1 MAIESC
7 DDVKVGCLV
16 SGVTECMTV
25 GFYGEEK
32 SGIMAV
38 PKLYR
43 KRYMPSEVVHLKD
56 DIITYQSENIMVTK
70 WDVLHPKAKFS
81 HGVSCYYMDK
91 GWKISKFLNKNDEL
105 VYYYCDIIDT
115 TYNQEENF
123 YVFTDLL
130 ADVIIYEDG
139 FVKVVDL
146 GEIAEALEEGIIT
159 DREAKLAL
167 SRLDALLE
175 VIYGGGLP
183 EMIAFMEKK
192 V

>member
-1 MAIESC
+1 ME
-7 DDVKVGCLV
+7 
-16 SGVTECMTV
+16 
-25 GFYGEEK
+25 
-32 SGIMAV
+32 V

-43 KRYMPSEVVHLKD
+43 KRYMPSEIVHLKD
-56 DIITYQSENIMVTK
+56 DIIMYREGNVMVTK

-91 GWKISKFLNKNDEL
+91 GWKISKFLNKDDEL

-115 TYNQEENF
+115 TYNEEENF

-159 DREAKLAL
+159 DREAKLSL

-175 VIYGGGLP
+175 VIYSGGLP
-183 EMIAFMEKK
+183 EMIAFIEQK

>member
-1 MAIESC
+1 MS
-7 DDVKVGCLV
+7 
-16 SGVTECMTV
+16 
-25 GFYGEEK
+25 
-32 SGIMAV
+32 V

-43 KRYMPSEVVHLKD
+43 KRYMPMEVIHLKD
-56 DIITYQSENIMVTK
+56 DIITYQEGNIMVTK

-91 GWKISKFLNKNDEL
+91 GWKISKFMNKDDEL

-115 TYNQEENF
+115 TYNEEENF
-123 YVFTDLL
+123 YILTDLL
-130 ADVIIYEDG
+130 ADVIIYENG

-159 DREAKLAL
+159 AREAKLSL

-183 EMIAFMEKK
+183 EMIAFMEQK

>member
-1 MAIESC
+1 MAQ
-7 DDVKVGCLV
+7 
-16 SGVTECMTV
+16 
-25 GFYGEEK
+25 
-32 SGIMAV
+32 

-43 KRYMPSEVVHLKD
+43 KRYMPSEIVFLKD
-56 DIITYQSENIMVTK
+56 DIIVYQDDTVMVTK

-81 HGVSCYYMDK
+81 HGVSCYYLEK
-91 GWKISKFLNKNDEL
+91 GWKVSKFLNKEDKL
-105 VYYYCDIIDT
+105 VYYYCDIIDA
-115 TYNQEENF
+115 TYNKEENF
-123 YVFTDLL
+123 FVFTDLL

-159 DREAKLAL
+159 DREAKLSL

-183 EMIAFMEKK
+183 EMIAFMEQK

>member
-1 MAIESC
+1 MEQ
-7 DDVKVGCLV
+7 
-16 SGVTECMTV
+16 
-25 GFYGEEK
+25 
-32 SGIMAV
+32 

-43 KRYMPSEVVHLKD
+43 KRYMPNEVVFLKD
-56 DIITYQSENIMVTK
+56 DVITYQDEDVMVTK

-81 HGVSCYYMDK
+81 HGVSCYYLKK
-91 GWKISKFLNKNDEL
+91 GWKVSKFLNKKDEL

-115 TYNQEENF
+115 TYHAEENF

-130 ADVIIYEDG
+130 ADVIICEDG

-146 GEIAEALEEGIIT
+146 GEIAQAMEGGIIT
-159 DREAKLAL
+159 EREVKLCL
-167 SRLDALLE
+167 QRLDALLE

-183 EMIAFMEKK
+183 EMIQFMEQK

>member
-1 MAIESC
+1 MS
-7 DDVKVGCLV
+7 
-16 SGVTECMTV
+16 
-25 GFYGEEK
+25 
-32 SGIMAV
+32 V

-43 KRYMPSEVVHLKD
+43 KRYMPMEVINLKD
-56 DIITYQSENIMVTK
+56 DIITYQEENIMVTK

-91 GWKISKFLNKNDEL
+91 GWKISKFLNKNNEL

-115 TYNQEENF
+115 TYNEEENF
-123 YVFTDLL
+123 YIFTDLL
-130 ADVIIYEDG
+130 ADVIIYENG

-159 DREAKLAL
+159 AREAKLSL
-167 SRLDALLE
+167 FRLDALLE

-183 EMIAFMEKK
+183 EMIAFMEQK

>member
-1 MAIESC
+1 
-7 DDVKVGCLV
+7 
-16 SGVTECMTV
+16 
-25 GFYGEEK
+25 
-32 SGIMAV
+32 MAV

-43 KRYMPSEVVHLKD
+43 KRYMPDEIVYLKD
-56 DIITYQSENIMVTK
+56 DIILYQGEDVMVTK
-70 WDVLHPKAKFS
+70 WNVLHPKAKFS
-81 HGVSCYYMDK
+81 HGISCYYMDK
-91 GWKISKFLNKNDEL
+91 GWKISKFLNENNEL

>member
-1 MAIESC
+1 ME
-7 DDVKVGCLV
+7 
-16 SGVTECMTV
+16 
-25 GFYGEEK
+25 
-32 SGIMAV
+32 V

-43 KRYMPSEVVHLKD
+43 KRYMPDEIVHLKD
-56 DIITYQSENIMVTK
+56 DIITYQGENVMVTK
-70 WDVLHPKAKFS
+70 WNVLHPKAKFS

-91 GWKISKFLNKNDEL
+91 GWKISKFLNKEDEL

-130 ADVIIYEDG
+130 ADVIIYENG

-159 DREAKLAL
+159 DREAKLSL

-183 EMIAFMEKK
+183 EMIAFMEQK

>member
-1 MAIESC
+1 MEQ
-7 DDVKVGCLV
+7 
-16 SGVTECMTV
+16 
-25 GFYGEEK
+25 
-32 SGIMAV
+32 

-43 KRYMPSEVVHLKD
+43 KRYMPNEIVFLKD
-56 DIITYQSENIMVTK
+56 DIITYQDEDVMVTK

-81 HGVSCYYMDK
+81 HGVSCYYLNK
-91 GWKISKFLNKNDEL
+91 GWKVSKFLNKNDEL

-115 TYNQEENF
+115 TYNAEENL

-130 ADVIIYEDG
+130 ADVIVYEDG

-146 GEIAEALEEGIIT
+146 GEISEALEEGVIT
-159 DREAKLAL
+159 DREVKLCL
-167 SRLDALLE
+167 QRLDALLE

-183 EMIAFMEKK
+183 EMVRFMEQK

>member
-1 MAIESC
+1 
-7 DDVKVGCLV
+7 
-16 SGVTECMTV
+16 
-25 GFYGEEK
+25 
-32 SGIMAV
+32 MAV

-43 KRYMPSEVVHLKD
+43 KRYMPDEIVYLKD
-56 DIITYQSENIMVTK
+56 DIILYQGENVMVTK

-159 DREAKLAL
+159 DREAKLSL

-183 EMIAFMEKK
+183 EMVAFMEKK

>member
-1 MAIESC
+1 
-7 DDVKVGCLV
+7 
-16 SGVTECMTV
+16 
-25 GFYGEEK
+25 
-32 SGIMAV
+32 
-38 PKLYR
+38 
-43 KRYMPSEVVHLKD
+43 MPSEVVHLKD
-56 DIITYQSENIMVTK
+56 DIITYQGENVMVTK

-91 GWKISKFLNKNDEL
+91 GWKVSKFLNKNDEL

-146 GEIAEALEEGIIT
+146 GEIAEALEEKIIT
-159 DREAKLAL
+159 DREAKLAR

-175 VIYGGGLP
+175 VIYNGGLP

>member
-1 MAIESC
+1 M
-7 DDVKVGCLV
+7 G
-16 SGVTECMTV
+16 
-25 GFYGEEK
+25 
-32 SGIMAV
+32 V

-43 KRYMPSEVVHLKD
+43 KRYMPNEVVHLKD
-56 DIITYQSENIMVTK
+56 DIIMYQEENVMVTK

-91 GWKISKFLNKNDEL
+91 GWKVSKFLNKDDEL

-115 TYNQEENF
+115 TYHREENF

-130 ADVIIYEDG
+130 ADVIVYENG

-146 GEIAEALEEGIIT
+146 GEIAEALEEGLIT
-159 DREAKLAL
+159 DREAKLSL
-167 SRLDALLE
+167 TRLDALLE

-183 EMIAFMEKK
+183 EMIAFMEQK
-192 V
+192 VQTDE

>member
-1 MAIESC
+1 
-7 DDVKVGCLV
+7 
-16 SGVTECMTV
+16 
-25 GFYGEEK
+25 
-32 SGIMAV
+32 MAV

-43 KRYMPSEVVHLKD
+43 KRYMPDEIVYLKD
-56 DIITYQSENIMVTK
+56 DIILYQGEDVMVTK

-81 HGVSCYYMDK
+81 HGISCYYMDK
-91 GWKISKFLNKNDEL
+91 GWKISKFLNENNEL

-175 VIYGGGLP
+175 VIYGGGLL

>member
-1 MAIESC
+1 
-7 DDVKVGCLV
+7 
-16 SGVTECMTV
+16 
-25 GFYGEEK
+25 
-32 SGIMAV
+32 
-38 PKLYR
+38 
-43 KRYMPSEVVHLKD
+43 
-56 DIITYQSENIMVTK
+56 
-70 WDVLHPKAKFS
+70 
-81 HGVSCYYMDK
+81 MDK
-91 GWKISKFLNKNDEL
+91 GWKVSKFLNKNDEL

-146 GEIAEALEEGIIT
+146 GEIAEALEEKIIT

-175 VIYGGGLP
+175 VIYNGGLP

>member
-1 MAIESC
+1 ME
-7 DDVKVGCLV
+7 
-16 SGVTECMTV
+16 
-25 GFYGEEK
+25 
-32 SGIMAV
+32 V

-43 KRYMPSEVVHLKD
+43 KRYMPSEIVHLKD
-56 DIITYQSENIMVTK
+56 DIIMYREGNVMVTK

-91 GWKISKFLNKNDEL
+91 GWKISKFLNKDDKL

-115 TYNQEENF
+115 TYNEEENF

-159 DREAKLAL
+159 DREAKLSL

-175 VIYGGGLP
+175 VIYSGGLP
-183 EMIAFMEKK
+183 EMIAFMEQK